1 MLRISCNG
9 IICFIYLSAVG
20 CGMTF
25 GGFLALFR
33 LCFGEKFA
41 LVTFCDIQV
50 MFWRRIF
57 RNFLL
62 FDLLDTPLVWF
73 S

>member
-1 MLRISCNG
+1 MAFWPCLG
-9 IICFIYLSAVG
+9 YVL
-20 CGMTF
+20 
-25 GGFLALFR
+25 
-33 LCFGEKFA
+33 EKNFA

-50 MFWRRIF
+50 MFWLRIF

>member
-1 MLRISCNG
+1 MIAGPIFTFWCMLRISCNG
-9 IICFIYLSAVG
+9 IICIVYLSAVG

-33 LCFGEKFA
+33 PYFGEEFA
-41 LVTFCDIQV
+41 LVAFCDIQV

-57 RNFLL
+57 
-62 FDLLDTPLVWF
+62 
-73 S
+73 